1 MLNRLRSWLSG
12 KRSYQAAG
20 AGRRGQG
27 MQTTHAPLISAYTAR
42 GPIAA
47 RARFAVGNNP
57 LAQGA
62 VQAWVTQAI
71 GTGIKSSSQHPE
83 KPVKET
89 LNARFMAWTDEA
101 DDEGRTDW
109 FGIQGALFQS
119 MIVAGEGLA
128 LMLNTPAGL
137 RIRVIDPEQLDA
149 SHSANLAGG
158 ARIVQGVEFNAD
170 GQRTHYHIF
179 SHAVG
184 TETSLFR
191 ERKRIPAEDVIHV
204 YRQDWPGQC
213 RGLSWFSPV
222 LVRMGDLDGWRDAQL
237 MRQRMSA
244 MLAGFVTTTDGSGQ
258 PFDGEQQG
266 ATLIGGLEP
275 GTIKFLDPGQ
285 DVRFSEPAK
294 IGVEVVDFAVTCE
307 RDIAT
312 GMGLPAHAFGDVTK
326 ANYSS
331 LKQAATAFRARV
343 EQVQWRIFIPQV
355 CVPVWRRWATLEV
368 VSGRVSS
375 AVALAMPVKHN
386 TPLWPDLEPVKA
398 VTAQTMELDAGL
410 TTRTALLAARG
421 EDIEQVDAE
430 LAEEQARAKALG
442 LVFNRPQ
449 PVNDNTPAAEA
460 A

>member
-1 MLNRLRSWLSG
+1 MLNRLKNWLSG

-20 AGRRGQG
+20 GGRRGAS
-27 MQTTHAPLISAYTAR
+27 MQAMPAPLISAYTAR
-42 GPIAA
+42 GPIAS

-71 GTGIKSSSQHPE
+71 GTGIKASSRHPD

-101 DDEGRTDW
+101 DDEARTDW

-119 MIVAGEGLA
+119 MVVAGEGLA
-128 LMLNTPAGL
+128 LMLNTSAGL
-137 RIRVIDPEQLDA
+137 RIRVLDPEQLDA
-149 SHSANLAGG
+149 AYSATLANG

-170 GQRTHYHIF
+170 GQRVAYHIF
-179 SHAVG
+179 NHAIG

-213 RGLSWFSPV
+213 RGLSWYAPIM
-222 LVRMGDLDGWRDAQL
+222 VRLADLDKWRDAQL
-237 MRQRMSA
+237 ARQGVAA
-244 MLAGFVTTTDGSGQ
+244 MLAGFVTTPNGSGE

-275 GTIKFLDPGQ
+275 GTLKFLDPGQ

-294 IGVEVVDFAVTCE
+294 IGAEVVDFAVTCE

-368 VSGRVSS
+368 LSGRISTTVDK
-375 AVALAMPVKHN
+375 AMPVKHN

-421 EDIEQVDAE
+421 EDIEQIDAE

-449 PVNDNTPAAEA
+449 PGNDNEPAAEA
-460 A
+460 D